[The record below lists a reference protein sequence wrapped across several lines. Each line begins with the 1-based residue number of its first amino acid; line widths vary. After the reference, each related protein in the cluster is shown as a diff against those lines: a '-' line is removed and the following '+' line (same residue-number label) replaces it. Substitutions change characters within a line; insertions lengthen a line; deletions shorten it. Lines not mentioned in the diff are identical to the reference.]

1 MKISPAIILGELKA
15 RNVRRTLA
23 IYLSSALTTVG
34 IVKLS
39 TEVYNL
45 SATIFTVAVVFLTCG
60 VATAFLVAWYHGS
73 QGSQKIQKREYLL
86 HALVLLTAVFLSLR
100 VTDSQKHIHVAADL
114 RTIAVLP
121 FKNLSDD
128 KQDEYFSIGITD
140 DILTQ
145 LSKINDLRVIS
156 RTSVMKYKDTEKT
169 IREIGGELGAAT
181 ILEGS
186 VRRAGNRVRIVS
198 QLINT
203 QTDEHL
209 WAETYDR
216 EMRDIFAIQSEVAQ
230 RIATELKAKLSS
242 DERARI
248 DKKPTDNIEAYA
260 YYLRGREEYYRY
272 VKESN
277 EQAIELFKRALA
289 LDSAYALAYAG
300 LADAYAQ
307 RYQRFDFGH
316 EWVDS
321 AVTLSKKAIALDPSI
336 AEPYKAL
343 GLAYTQRGWYTKG
356 LEQYYKAVALNPNF
370 ASVVANIGQV
380 NLWLGRFDEAY
391 PWITKGIAL
400 TPGRASYYH
409 TLALTYM
416 RLALDSAAKHWFK
429 RAMELQPSFTYT
441 YGDLGYLYMVE
452 GDFQRARQIVGE
464 ALAKNPDDTYL
475 LNAAGDV
482 ELFARDF
489 TKAKEYYEKSLALS
503 PPEEGPSTQMAF
515 ILWTMKKRTE
525 ASKVFDQ
532 SIELSVKGIQEGN
545 EDEVF
550 RYDQARIFAI
560 RGDTTEALNWL
571 QQAID
576 ISRRNY
582 RWIQLDPM
590 LDSIKNTSRF
600 QQMIERLKAQVDDM
614 RRKVVDYETSTI
626 HVNEP

>member
-1 MKISPAIILGELKA
+1 MLNNFIAQLNALH
-15 RNVRRTLA
+15 VRKTMT
-23 IYLSSALTTVG
+23 IYLSSALTTIGV
-34 IVKLS
+34 VKLF
-39 TEVYNL
+39 TEVYDL
-45 SATIFTVAVVFLTCG
+45 PESLFKVIAVLLTCG
-60 VATAFLVAWYHGS
+60 AASTFIVVWYHG
-73 QGSQKIQKREYLL
+73 GEGTQKPRKREFAF
-86 HALVLLTAVFLSLR
+86 HAIALVAAIILSLR
-100 VTDSQKHIHVAADL
+100 VTGSQKTIPRMPGG
-114 RTIAVLP
+114 RTIAVIP
-121 FKNLSDD
+121 FKNLSDN
-128 KQDEYFSIGITD
+128 KEDEYFSIGITD

-145 LSKINDLRVIS
+145 LSKISDLRVIS
-156 RTSVMKYKDTEKT
+156 RTSVMKYKNTERT
-169 IREIGGELGAAT
+169 IREIGEELGATT

-186 VRRAGNRVRIVS
+186 VRRSGNRVRIVS
-198 QLINT
+198 QLINA
-203 QTDEHL
+203 QTDEHV

-230 RIATELKAKLSS
+230 RIATELKAKLSPE
-242 DERARI
+242 ERRRI
-248 DKKPTDNIEAYA
+248 DKKPTESIEAYG

-277 EQAIELFKRALA
+277 EQAIEMFKHALA

-307 RYQRFDFGH
+307 RYQRFDFGE

-321 AVTLSKKAIALDPSI
+321 ASTLSNKAIALDPNI

-356 LEQYYKAVALNPNF
+356 LQQYYKAVAINPNF

-409 TLALTYM
+409 TLALMYM
-416 RLALDSAAKHWFK
+416 RLTLDSAAEHWFR

-452 GDFQRARQIVGE
+452 ENFQKARKLVGE
-464 ALAKNPDDTYL
+464 ALANNPDDTYL

-489 TKAKEYYEKSLALS
+489 TKARGYYEKSLALS
-503 PPEEGPSTQMAF
+503 PPEEGPTTQMAF
-515 ILWTMKKRTE
+515 ILWTMKKRSE

-532 SIELSVKGIQEGN
+532 SIQLSLKGIQGGN

-560 RGDTTEALNWL
+560 RGDSTEALNWL

-590 LDSIKNTSRF
+590 LDSIKSSPRF
-600 QQMIERLKAQVDDM
+600 QQMIERLKTQVDEM
-614 RRKVVDYETSTI
+614 RRKVEDYDSRSMS
-626 HVNEP
+626 VGGR